1 MNRGYT
7 RGGPPQGPLR
17 GPSMTERKMR
27 DYHEGMDDLVDDFD
41 DMGMDPRKHSTP
53 GRPQGRRGPR
63 HLNDMDA
70 FNEENMNPRRLS
82 VRGGSQGRTGMG
94 RPRMDDMNGFREDG
108 AGLREPSTKGGPQ
121 GRPDMGRRRMHNFGE
136 DEIGPRESSTRDG
149 PPSRAGMGRRRMDD
163 MGGFHEDEVGSR
175 EPSTRGGPPGRVG
188 VGRHRMNEMN
198 GFGEDEIGPREP
210 SIRGGPPGGSNMGRR
225 RMDDMISHVSKGSH
239 TGGSRAGSRTGVS
252 RAGAGDSR
260 AGDKYGARLM
270 TDDIPHVP
278 RGIRGPRPPITSSA
292 TPLRELEVELDRV
305 EESKRRTVQASQ
317 TAKKSDLAFLNKKIE
332 EAVFRSMELK
342 NEIYKIDPKSER
354 VDNTARFFLHLPYNP
369 DLDHG
374 KEGAPSDHG
383 GRRGARV
390 DARDHY

>member
-17 GPSMTERKMR
+17 GPSMTDRKMR

-108 AGLREPSTKGGPQ
+108 DGLREPSTTGGPQ
-121 GRPDMGRRRMHNFGE
+121 CRPDMGRRLMHNFGE

-175 EPSTRGGPPGRVG
+175 EPSTRGGPPG
-188 VGRHRMNEMN
+188 
-198 GFGEDEIGPREP
+198 
-210 SIRGGPPGGSNMGRR
+210 GSNMGRR
-225 RMDDMISHVSKGSH
+225 RMDDMISPVSKGSH

-383 GRRGARV
+383 SRRRARV